1 MLGARVACL
10 IIMLLWILWKF
21 TDAIVKV
28 SLGKYNFIKFQVM
41 KGIYSFTLLTGVHD
55 RLT

>member
-41 KGIYSFTLLTGVHD
+41 KGIYISLYLLESMTG
-55 RLT
+55 